1 VSDEAPINPVPPSPS
16 GSQRTA
22 SVTLRSEEAQVENAM
37 QLDAANQSLADA
49 LRLVF
54 TGIRFAMVGLLLYFV
69 FSGFQMIKET
79 ESGIRLLFGR
89 VTGDNL
95 PSGPRFSWPYPMG
108 EMLRVDTGAITLELE
123 DSFMP
128 QLTADQKKLPIAQV
142 AQQGVKL
149 TLKPGEDGSLITG
162 DSNIAHTKW
171 KILYLRQRPR
181 DFVEHILP
189 EDEKSIVR
197 AAVEQGVVQAVSTI
211 GIDDLLKQSSGDLG
225 SVATRAR
232 EIAQRTLDTLKSGI
246 EIRQLTLQ
254 EKFQPLTV
262 FAEFSGVQEA
272 SQRASEHRSTAETRA
287 KGILNEMAGEAYPLV
302 IAQIDLYEGAVEKKD
317 VAEQERI
324 LATINALLEGKPVK
338 IGETEYARKA
348 SGRITSVLNEANQ
361 YRTTIVS
368 QRRAELSSF
377 ESKLKQFK
385 SNPDVV
391 IQRDW
396 ADAMAVLLARPTVEI
411 FALPRGTDTVTLNIN
426 RDQEFTKA
434 MQQIDTL
441 RKAKMIE
448 QLRQEAAD
456 KARNSTNTDVLELQ
470 ATPKAGNR

>member
-1 VSDEAPINPVPPSPS
+1 
-16 GSQRTA
+16 
-22 SVTLRSEEAQVENAM
+22 
-37 QLDAANQSLADA
+37 
-49 LRLVF
+49 
-54 TGIRFAMVGLLLYFV
+54 
-69 FSGFQMIKET
+69 
-79 ESGIRLLFGR
+79 
-89 VTGDNL
+89 
-95 PSGPRFSWPYPMG
+95 MG

-338 IGETEYARKA
+338 IGETEYTRKA